1 MESVTEHGHQWT
13 LSRKGLPSTQQHH
26 TKFNENNA
34 TLPDVGVVSQSAGQK
49 PLAAMREEFTK
60 VAKKTQSTLGFYPD
74 AGSLGPIE
82 LAIAEKTVD
91 MAFREAYLT

>member
-34 TLPDVGVVSQSAGQK
+34 TLPDVRVVSQFAGQK
-49 PLAAMREEFTK
+49 PLATMREEFTR
-60 VAKKTQSTLGFYPD
+60 VAKKAQSRLGSYSTRGAWVRSNSP
-74 AGSLGPIE
+74 SR
-82 LAIAEKTVD
+82 KKQ
-91 MAFREAYLT
+91 LTWRFVRCI